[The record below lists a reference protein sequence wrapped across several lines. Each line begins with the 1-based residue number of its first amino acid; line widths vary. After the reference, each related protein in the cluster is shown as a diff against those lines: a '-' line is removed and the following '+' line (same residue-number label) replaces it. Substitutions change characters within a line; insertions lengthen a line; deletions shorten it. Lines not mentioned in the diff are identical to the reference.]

1 MEGLSEKGKGLRDM
15 DNSVV
20 IVGGV
25 YIRVLHGSGKNTV
38 ALNVNCFRCDNVIVI
53 MLISKESLSFR
64 DTF

>member
-1 MEGLSEKGKGLRDM
+1 M